1 MTAAIAPAEPIRPAA
16 APVQARLA
24 LVGADSPELM
34 PHVPMRTAGPCER
47 ACAAEHE
54 PSGGEESASS
64 DAEPPQRAVWSPRGP
79 ASTALLTIGRP
90 PRAVLI

>member
-24 LVGADSPELM
+24 LVGADSPELLAG
-34 PHVPMRTAGPCER
+34 VRCRTSGPSF
-47 ACAAEHE
+47 AADHE
-54 PSGGEESASS
+54 PSGGDEAASG
-64 DAEPPQRAVWSPRGP
+64 DAEPPQRTVWSPRGP

-90 PRAVLI
+90 PRAVRA